1 MKVQATVMLSFQAKT
16 FEDAGTLLDDV
27 LAGARERD
35 DVDVGQVE
43 VMTPPGDHLVTLPPV
58 SPPAARAPLI
68 PSH

>member
-27 LAGARERD
+27 LARAHDRE
-35 DVDVGQVE
+35 DVDVGHVE

-58 SPPAARAPLI
+58 SAPVGRPPLV
-68 PSH
+68 PSS